1 LSSSNVTKNRF
12 DATSAPTVNDDV
24 DLGYMVGSRW
34 CDIMAAKSYVCLD
47 NTNGAAV
54 WTETTQSGG
63 SETFTGLSDT
73 PANYTGNSLKFARV
87 NVGETALEFAVEAD
101 PTVDTDAE
109 IKAILV
115 DEVTKTGD
123 FTAGRIPKIN
133 NASGIIEQGTNTDTD
148 VADAVTKKHSQNT
161 DTDLDATFEATFV
174 KKADTVNVLS
184 DITSA
189 GADIEDAVTKK
200 HTQGTD
206 YSNIVICADYAH
218 PDDAI
223 TAISTS
229 NKTLLVTEAEICDTN
244 FTVPANVTVR
254 FERGG
259 KWTINNGIT
268 VTFNGQIDAGLW
280 QIFEYTGTGTLAG
293 TPQVREFNP
302 QWWGAKGDGTTDD
315 IIAITNTIA
324 ALPTN
329 GGTIR
334 FTYGIYRITSSIT
347 INKMCK
353 IIGATTARSATAP
366 VQILKDGDFTGIVV
380 NASGVTIDGI
390 YVRGEAGNG
399 GMGIHI
405 RTFSC
410 TLQNVGVV
418 SQGGVGIHVG
428 SLSAEAEFLNCNYWR
443 MINVS
448 VGGNTSHGIVFDAS
462 GMLEA
467 NVCAGF
473 AAGVQS
479 NDNGGDGIRLVLCSL
494 NNFEG
499 ILTEGNT
506 GVGIHLVAPATNNAF
521 WSPVT
526 EANTGGDFIFDGGSM
541 YNTLTGSLYY
551 GVVDNGYKNFVRAW
565 NHNIHPFGASGLGGL
580 KSIQGNVAASG
591 TLDLALCSQSG
602 HSNVGILIVGNW
614 LVINPGVY
622 DQKVYAFMS
631 MGVSYTATEIGTQVA
646 GGGRTFTLS
655 MPSNGVV
662 RVTNTSD
669 QTTTVV
675 IQFMGTANQD

>member
-34 CDIMAAKSYVCLD
+34 CDIMAAKSYICLD

-73 PANYTGNSLKFARV
+73 PANYTGGSLKFVRV
-87 NVGETALEFAVEAD
+87 NAGETALEFAEEAD

-115 DEVTKTGD
+115 DEVIKTGD
-123 FTAGRIPKIN
+123 FTAGRIAKIN
-133 NASGIIEQGTNTDTD
+133 NATGIIEQGTNTDTD
-148 VADAVTKKHSQNT
+148 VA
-161 DTDLDATFEATFV
+161 
-174 KKADTVNVLS
+174 
-184 DITSA
+184 
-189 GADIEDAVTKK
+189 DAVTKK

-229 NKTLLVTEAEICDTN
+229 NKTLLVTEVETCDTN

-280 QIFEYTGTGTLAG
+280 QIFEYVGTGTLTG

-302 QWWGAKGDGTTDD
+302 QWFGAKGDGTTDD
-315 IIAITNTIA
+315 ITAITNTIA

-334 FTYGIYRITSSIT
+334 FPYGTYRITSSIT
-347 INKMCK
+347 LDKKCK
-353 IIGATTARSATAP
+353 IIGVTTTRSATAP
-366 VQILKDGDFTGIVV
+366 VIILKDGDFTGILVD
-380 NASGVTIDGI
+380 ASGVTIDGI
-390 YVRGEAGNG
+390 CVLGDEGNG

-405 RTFSC
+405 RNFGC
-410 TLQNVGVV
+410 TLQNVGVHA
-418 SQGGVGIHVG
+418 QGGIGIHVG

-443 MINVS
+443 MIDVT
-448 VGGNTSHGIVFDAS
+448 VGSNTSHGIVFDAS

-467 NVCAGF
+467 NVTSGITT
-473 AAGVQS
+473 GVQS
-479 NDNGGDGIRLVLCSL
+479 NDNGGDGIRLILCSL

-506 GVGIHLVAPATNNAF
+506 GAGIHLLSGASNNAF

-526 EANTGGDFIFDGGSM
+526 EANSGGDFIFDGGSY

-551 GVVDNGYKNFVRAW
+551 AVTNNGTGNFILAR
-565 NHNIHPFGASGLGGL
+565 NHDIFPFGAGVRGGL
-580 KSIQGNVAASG
+580 KNVYQTNIAASG

-602 HSNVGILIVGNW
+602 HSNLGILIVGCWRSANQ
-614 LVINPGVY
+614 GFY
-622 DQKVYAFMS
+622 TQAVYALMS
-631 MGVSYTATEIGTQVA
+631 MGVTYTATQIGTQSA
-646 GGGRTFTLS
+646 GGGQAFSLS
-655 MPSNGVV
+655 MVANGVL
-662 RVTNTSD
+662 RVTNDAADASD
-669 QTTTVV
+669 IG
-675 IQFMGTANQD
+675 IQFVGMYNI